1 LLLYLQKTS
10 FLGLSLHEAKRGV
23 SGSFLVDNKSG
34 SSSIA
39 RKRLEITARTAGASK
54 TIEAEVDKP
63 LGLTLGQKNG
73 GGVVITVSIL
83 LNFPF
88 IQCCHLFIACST
100 DISFQIEGMSGI
112 QRHRS
117 MSDTTSTHM
126 VTFQYFMFSKYYLRR
141 CVSFVSYV

>member
-1 LLLYLQKTS
+1 LYLQKTS
-10 FLGLSLHEAKRGV
+10 LLGLSLHEAKRGV
-23 SGSFLVDNKSG
+23 SGSFLGDNKSG

-83 LNFPF
+83 LNFPL
-88 IQCCHLFIACST
+88 IQCCHWFSCMQHRHFI
-100 DISFQIEGMSGI
+100 SG
-112 QRHRS
+112 
-117 MSDTTSTHM
+117 
-126 VTFQYFMFSKYYLRR
+126 
-141 CVSFVSYV
+141 